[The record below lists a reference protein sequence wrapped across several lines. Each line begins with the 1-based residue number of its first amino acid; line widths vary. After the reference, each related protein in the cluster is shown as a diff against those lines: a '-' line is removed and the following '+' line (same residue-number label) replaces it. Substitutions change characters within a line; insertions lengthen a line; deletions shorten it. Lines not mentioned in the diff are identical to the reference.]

1 MDELVDAIQAH
12 QAHLR
17 TSRALEEVQN
27 RRIEQEL
34 SLIFRD
40 ALEKLVFSGLKGT
53 GRKREC
59 IRAIREGRSDPYSVV
74 DEVLKE
80 TLTWNPTRR

>member
-1 MDELVDAIQAH
+1 
-12 QAHLR
+12 
-17 TSRALEEVQN
+17 VQN
-27 RRIEQEL
+27 KRIEQEL

-40 ALEKLVFSGLKGT
+40 ALEQLVFSGLKGT
-53 GRKREC
+53 GRKKEC

-80 TLTWNPTRR
+80 TFTWNHTRR